1 MKMALHLIL
10 YIGLVLLL
18 ANCTGEK
25 TDDLDVVY
33 GDTVYTEKAAM
44 DIYPTD
50 LERAILIVD
59 SAEIL
64 GNMTPLR
71 AELLRAVIYSR
82 TSEDIKHDSAIII
95 GERLM
100 RHDSVMANPEMR
112 EEVLGLLLNA
122 CRLKK
127 DNEQALHWATQL
139 SGLYRDYGL
148 ETEALRTDAEIGTF
162 LVRIGQQEE
171 GLTLINNVLVKLT
184 GGGITKFNE
193 LDASIIAL
201 RRKAGICSEIGLYG
215 EMIPTAQ
222 RMLDLLADYEKH
234 PSDYHDGS
242 IREPDE
248 KYRNEYI
255 EFYRGKAYAYM
266 AEAYASIDSST
277 SSGKAECLKYLA
289 LYGQTP
295 SGKNVSG
302 RFMIMSLLG
311 KIGEYDKMLA
321 ICDEVE
327 HLLGSDTLNAHYASI
342 LQSRAIAAKAR
353 GRKDEAIGYLER
365 YNKLNTLLNDR
376 LLQSKVHLYAARFR
390 AQEQQREIERSRD
403 AERRAKNV
411 SLTIGLVGLLIL
423 LFALYDIW
431 QWRQTKRR
439 NRIIARQIT
448 EAVEYKE
455 KYRELKPTP
464 KPTLQTSNLSDLSNA
479 GLFAYLRDIIESE
492 MLFLDP
498 NFERQTLINRT
509 GLSKERIGAAFA
521 QGSDHERLTT
531 LIRELRLEH
540 AVLLMNEQS
549 ALTVE
554 QLSRASGFTNASTF
568 SRCFK
573 AKFGMSPTEYQHIKA

>member
-1 MKMALHLIL
+1 
-10 YIGLVLLL
+10 
-18 ANCTGEK
+18 
-25 TDDLDVVY
+25 
-33 GDTVYTEKAAM
+33 
-44 DIYPTD
+44 
-50 LERAILIVD
+50 
-59 SAEIL
+59 
-64 GNMTPLR
+64 MT
-71 AELLRAVIYSR
+71 
-82 TSEDIKHDSAIII
+82 
-95 GERLM
+95 
-100 RHDSVMANPEMR
+100 
-112 EEVLGLLLNA
+112 
-122 CRLKK
+122 
-127 DNEQALHWATQL
+127 
-139 SGLYRDYGL
+139 
-148 ETEALRTDAEIGTF
+148 
-162 LVRIGQQEE
+162 
-171 GLTLINNVLVKLT
+171 
-184 GGGITKFNE
+184 
-193 LDASIIAL
+193 
-201 RRKAGICSEIGLYG
+201 
-215 EMIPTAQ
+215 PTAQ

-248 KYRNEYI
+248 EERHEYI

-266 AEAYASIDSST
+266 AEAYAGIDSST

-295 SGKNVSG
+295 SGKSVSG
-302 RFMIMSLLG
+302 RFMIMPLLG

-327 HLLGSDTLNAHYASI
+327 QLLGSDTLNAHYASI
-342 LQSRAIAAKAR
+342 LQSRAIAAKAC
-353 GRKDEAIGYLER
+353 GRKDEAVGYLER
-365 YNKLNTLLNDR
+365 YNKLNTMLNDR
-376 LLQSKVHLYAARFR
+376 LLQSKAHLYAARFR
-390 AQEQQREIERSRD
+390 AQEQQREIERSRE
-403 AERRAKNV
+403 AERRAIIIG
-411 SLTIGLVGLLIL
+411 STIGLVGLLIF
-423 LFALYDIW
+423 LFALYVLW
-431 QWRQTKRR
+431 QWQQTKRR
-439 NRIIARQIT
+439 NRIIAQQIT

-464 KPTLQTSNLSDLSNA
+464 KPTPETSNLSDLSNA

-521 QGSDHERLTT
+521 QGSDQERLTT

-554 QLSRASGFTNASTF
+554 QLSQASGFTNASTF